1 LETGHAFTE
10 GVGRTA
16 SASRPGLLG
25 ACRIMV
31 TMRDRRVFLR
41 LAGAGLTS
49 LALAGCVTDAVETG
63 GLSTPEPR
71 AALDRRPVLLV
82 ATTRRPAK
90 DVSQAPFFGSERG
103 RGLAFATAHLA
114 GPDGS
119 LISRVSSVVSDGW
132 SVKSVDRLDTGAGA
146 AQAFAQTALGRD
158 VLIYVHGYRES
169 FESAAVGAAMLSSG
183 IGFRGA
189 SALFTW
195 PSAASTFDYGY
206 DRESALWSRDA
217 FEDLLRALAATQSG
231 GRINIVAHS
240 MGTLLTLETLRML
253 RADAGEAAM
262 SRIGA
267 VVLAAPD
274 IDIDLFTNG
283 IERLGSDAKKITVIS
298 STNDRALD
306 ISSRLAG
313 GVLRAGAASRE
324 RLEGLGVRVADASD
338 YGGGLINHD
347 LFLSNQEV
355 QGVVKRALA
364 RADGY

>member
-1 LETGHAFTE
+1 
-10 GVGRTA
+10 
-16 SASRPGLLG
+16 
-25 ACRIMV
+25 MV
-31 TMRDRRVFLR
+31 TTRSRRDLLR
-41 LAGAGLTS
+41 SAGAGLAS
-49 LALAGCVTDAVETG
+49 LALSGCVTDALETG
-63 GLSTPEPR
+63 GVTAPEPR
-71 AALDRRPVLLV
+71 GALDRRPVLLI

-90 DVSQAPFFGSERG
+90 DASQAPFFGSERG
-103 RGLAFATAHLA
+103 RGLAFATAHLS

-132 SVKSVDRLDTGAGA
+132 SVKSVDKLDTSAGA
-146 AQAFAQTALGRD
+146 AQAFAQAALGRD

-169 FESAAVGAAMLSSG
+169 FESAAVGAALLSSG

-195 PSAASTFDYGY
+195 PSAGSTFDYGY
-206 DRESALWSRDA
+206 DRESALWSRDG
-217 FEDLLRALAATQSG
+217 FEDLLRALAATASG
-231 GRINIVAHS
+231 GRVNIVAHS

-253 RADAGEAAM
+253 RADAGETAM
-262 SRIGA
+262 AKIGA

-274 IDIDLFTNG
+274 VDIDLFTSG
-283 IERLGSDAKKITVIS
+283 IERLGPDAKRITVIS

-313 GVLRAGAASRE
+313 GVLRAGAAGRD
-324 RLEGLGVRVADASD
+324 RLEALGVRVADASD

-347 LFLSNQEV
+347 LFLSNAEV

-364 RADGY
+364 RADGH